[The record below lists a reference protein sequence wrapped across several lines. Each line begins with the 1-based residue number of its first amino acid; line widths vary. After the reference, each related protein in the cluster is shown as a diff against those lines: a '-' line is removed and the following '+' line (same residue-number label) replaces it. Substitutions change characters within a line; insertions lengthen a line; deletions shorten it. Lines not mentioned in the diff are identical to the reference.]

1 MQNYG
6 KFRKIKIL
14 KPIKSAYLAHVKSVY
29 AVRPVTTFWPPW
41 NKTLAIIG
49 PRKLKFWLV
58 TFFCM
63 GNPKQLVPLMIHPKS
78 KWGDILADKNRKK
91 WKI

>member
-29 AVRPVTTFWPPW
+29 AVRPVTTQ
-41 NKTLAIIG
+41 G
-49 PRKLKFWLV
+49 
-58 TFFCM
+58 
-63 GNPKQLVPLMIHPKS
+63 
-78 KWGDILADKNRKK
+78 
-91 WKI
+91 

>member
-29 AVRPVTTFWPPW
+29 AVRPVTTGRQIF
-41 NKTLAIIG
+41 KI
-49 PRKLKFWLV
+49 LKY
-58 TFFCM
+58 CRS
-63 GNPKQLVPLMIHPKS
+63 KQS
-78 KWGDILADKNRKK
+78 
-91 WKI
+91 

>member
-29 AVRPVTTFWPPW
+29 AVRPVTTSSIVFY
-41 NKTLAIIG
+41 K
-49 PRKLKFWLV
+49 
-58 TFFCM
+58 
-63 GNPKQLVPLMIHPKS
+63 KQEL
-78 KWGDILADKNRKK
+78 D
-91 WKI
+91 

>member
-29 AVRPVTTFWPPW
+29 TDHVLTTKDESSTF
-41 NKTLAIIG
+41 IIQ
-49 PRKLKFWLV
+49 
-58 TFFCM
+58 
-63 GNPKQLVPLMIHPKS
+63 NY
-78 KWGDILADKNRKK
+78 
-91 WKI
+91 

>member
-29 AVRPVTTFWPPW
+29 ADHALTTPMFVTALP
-41 NKTLAIIG
+41 
-49 PRKLKFWLV
+49 
-58 TFFCM
+58 
-63 GNPKQLVPLMIHPKS
+63 
-78 KWGDILADKNRKK
+78 
-91 WKI
+91 